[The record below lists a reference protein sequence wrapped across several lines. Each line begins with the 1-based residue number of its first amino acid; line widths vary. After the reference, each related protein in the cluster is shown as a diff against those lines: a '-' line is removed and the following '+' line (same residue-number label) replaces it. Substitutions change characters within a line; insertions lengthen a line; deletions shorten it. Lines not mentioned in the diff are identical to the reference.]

1 MLNFKV
7 LELASFYPGPY
18 CARILQLL
26 GAEVIKIEPPAGD
39 PARALSEVFGALNT
53 GKKFLTLDLKDEGD
67 RERFYELAKDADVIV
82 EGYRPGIAR
91 KLGIDYESVSKINP
105 RIVYCSISAFGQKS
119 RLSQYPAH
127 DLNVLGLLGIL
138 EISCKGKML
147 DPNLQLADFSSAVFA
162 AIAIL
167 SALIEREKTGNGM
180 FIDISML
187 KSAFFSVPIHTTS
200 ILNGLGILP
209 VFVRNPAYEI
219 YRTSDGFI
227 TLGIIAEEHFWQ
239 RLCKALGFDFQIPL
253 VGSFKRYEE
262 LKKLIGCKLEKMST
276 KEAAEILRSADVPA
290 FEVLSLE
297 EPEKIEELLGERI
310 IEEVEFGGRRI
321 KVAKNPFGV

>member
-1 MLNFKV
+1 
-7 LELASFYPGPY
+7 
-18 CARILQLL
+18 
-26 GAEVIKIEPPAGD
+26 
-39 PARALSEVFGALNT
+39 
-53 GKKFLTLDLKDEGD
+53 LTLDLKDGRD

-82 EGYRPGIAR
+82 EGYRPGVAR

-105 RIVYCSISAFGQKS
+105 RVVYCSISAFGQKS

-127 DLNVLGLLGIL
+127 DLNVLGFLGIL
-138 EISCKGKML
+138 EISGKGKML

-167 SALIEREKTGNGM
+167 SALIEREKTGKGK

-187 KSAFFSVPIHTTS
+187 RSAFFSVPIHTTS

-209 VFVRNPAYEI
+209 VFARNPAYGI

-227 TLGIIAEEHFWQ
+227 TLGIVAEEHFWQ
-239 RLCKALGFDFQIPL
+239 RLCKALGFEFEISMLEIFD
-253 VGSFKRYEE
+253 RYEE
-262 LKKLIGCKLEKMST
+262 IRDLIGPKIKKMST
-276 KEAAEILRSADVPA
+276 KEAIELLQSAGVPA

-297 EPEKIEELLGERI
+297 EPEKIEKLIGESI
-310 IEEVEFGGRRI
+310 IEEIEFEGRRI

>member
-1 MLNFKV
+1 MLNVKV

-39 PARALSEVFGALNT
+39 PARALPEVFAALNA
-53 GKKFLTLDLKDEGD
+53 GKKFLTLDLKDERD
-67 RERFYELAKDADVIV
+67 KERFFSLAKEADVIV
-82 EGYRPGIAR
+82 EGYRPGVAK
-91 KLGIDYESVSKINP
+91 KLGIDYDSVSRVNP
-105 RIVYCSISAFGQKS
+105 GIVYCSISAFGQKS

-127 DLNVLGLLGIL
+127 DLNVLGILGIL
-138 EISCKGKML
+138 HIGGKGKPA
-147 DPNLQLADFSSAVFA
+147 DPNLQIADFSSAVFA
-162 AIAIL
+162 VIAIL
-167 SALIEREKTGNGM
+167 SALIEREKTGRGK

-187 KSAFFSVPIHTTS
+187 KSAFFSIPIHTTS

-239 RLCKALGFDFQIPL
+239 RACRVLGFDFQIPL
-253 VGSFKRYEE
+253 LGSFERYEE
-262 LKKLIGCKLEKMST
+262 LKKLIGSKLEKMST
-276 KEAAEILRSADVPA
+276 KEAIEILQSADVPA

-297 EPEKIEELLGERI
+297 EPEKIEELLGESI
-310 IEEVEFGGRRI
+310 IEEIEFEGRRI